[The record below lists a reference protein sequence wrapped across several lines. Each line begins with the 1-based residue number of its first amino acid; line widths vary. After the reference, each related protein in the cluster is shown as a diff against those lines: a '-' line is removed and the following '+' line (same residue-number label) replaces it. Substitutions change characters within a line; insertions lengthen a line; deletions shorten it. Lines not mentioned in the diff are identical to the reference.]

1 MSNEKPQS
9 SKQTEHGGQR
19 PLQNDAA
26 KALSG
31 LRPANPEVRKGQ
43 RPLQEGHRPA
53 QSEPSASVGPAA
65 DSPGSG
71 VPPKPKQ

>member
-1 MSNEKPQS
+1 MSNEKPQP

-19 PLQNDAA
+19 PSQSDAA

-31 LRPANPEVRKGQ
+31 LRPAVVEVQKGQ

-53 QSEPSASVGPAA
+53 QSQPSAAVGPAA

-71 VPPKPKQ
+71 VPPKSQK

>member
-9 SKQTEHGGQR
+9 PKHTEHGGQR
-19 PLQNDAA
+19 PSQSDVA

-31 LRPANPEVRKGQ
+31 LRPRPGEVQKGQ

-53 QSEPSASVGPAA
+53 QSEPSGSVGPVAT
-65 DSPGSG
+65 DPGSG
-71 VPPKPKQ
+71 VPPKP